1 MRVLITAFEPFG
13 GEKIN
18 PTMLLLNALTAPAG
32 MELDKLVLPV
42 EFGNA
47 EARAMERLAAHPAD
61 CVISLGQAGGRSA
74 ITVERIAINLDDA
87 SIPDNAG
94 LQPRD
99 QFIRADGLAAY
110 FSTLPVRKMV
120 DRICQ
125 SGARGALS
133 LSAGAF
139 VCNHLMYSLLDRLSG
154 TGVRSGFIHVPYLP
168 EQTTAAPSMPLEE
181 MVRGVSAALNAL
193 LD

>member
-18 PTMLLLNALTAPAG
+18 PTMLLLDALTAPAG

-99 QFIRADGLAAY
+99 QFIRADGLAR
-110 FSTLPVRKMV
+110 FRCPL
-120 DRICQ
+120 
-125 SGARGALS
+125 ARLCA
-133 LSAGAF
+133 
-139 VCNHLMYSLLDRLSG
+139 
-154 TGVRSGFIHVPYLP
+154 TI
-168 EQTTAAPSMPLEE
+168 
-181 MVRGVSAALNAL
+181 
-193 LD
+193 

>member
-18 PTMLLLNALTAPAG
+18 PTMLLLDALTAPAG

-74 ITVERIAINLDDA
+74 ITVERIAINLDEGAQIFHVADVGIVA
-87 SIPDNAG
+87 NLYEFLPKLIAA
-94 LQPRD
+94 LKERK
-99 QFIRADGLAAY
+99 ADG
-110 FSTLPVRKMV
+110 SVR
-120 DRICQ
+120 
-125 SGARGALS
+125 A
-133 LSAGAF
+133 
-139 VCNHLMYSLLDRLSG
+139 
-154 TGVRSGFIHVPYLP
+154 
-168 EQTTAAPSMPLEE
+168 
-181 MVRGVSAALNAL
+181 
-193 LD
+193 